1 MTKSSP
7 DEVPPPYVP
16 QSLERPAGLQG
27 DWERRC
33 IDRRKSDG
41 KVRKDTVQH
50 GLDVSHGPRVVTFPE
65 LLADVEEA
73 VVVGR
78 ERGVLGAG
86 LVLQTLPD
94 VALAVRQEHERPTAL
109 VRVPPPWPPGTGPAE
124 SRKVT
129 AVDR

>member
-1 MTKSSP
+1 MFPNPSRGRL
-7 DEVPPPYVP
+7 DCMW
-16 QSLERPAGLQG
+16 

-41 KVRKDTVQH
+41 KVRKDTIQH
-50 GLDVSHGPRVVTFPE
+50 GLDVSHGPRVVTLPE

-109 VRVPPPWPPGTGPAE
+109 VRVHPLGHQEPVQLKAE
-124 SRKVT
+124 QLRL
-129 AVDR
+129 